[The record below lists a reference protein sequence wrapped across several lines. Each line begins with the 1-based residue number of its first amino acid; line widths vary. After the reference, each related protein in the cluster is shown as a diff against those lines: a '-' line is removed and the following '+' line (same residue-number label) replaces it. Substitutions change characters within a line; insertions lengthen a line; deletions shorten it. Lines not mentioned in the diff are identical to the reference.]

1 MIELHVE
8 PETQLPTST
17 LRDEG
22 PRRLLFVADAVLV
35 GFCTLSTIVAAVAW
49 AQGDADAA
57 PVLAI
62 GALLI
67 VNMAASR
74 HPARWRDPLRV
85 EIIRAAFGAV
95 LAPVA
100 YLVSTK
106 PFGHWWPGFLLMCLT
121 GSVTVGVLSGSPRAS
136 RILVTYYMVLFAA
149 SVAIAGD
156 VTVARAIV
164 VGGGMVIAAVLVSE
178 VIAVLGQKLA
188 VERAQRLHIERL
200 MLRVFPKTVAAA
212 LERDLVVA
220 DEIAAASILFADIE
234 GFTAMSDQMPASEVV
249 AMLNEVYSAL
259 DDLVDELQLEKIKTI
274 GDCYM
279 VAAGVPEPRLDHAA
293 ALCAFGLRMQEFV
306 ADRTFGGHSLR
317 FRVGINSGPIF
328 AGVIGQKRF
337 LYDLW
342 GDAVNVASRME
353 STGTAGRVQI
363 TDATYE
369 LVHDAFIC
377 EKRGV
382 IDVKGKGPMQAW
394 HVVEAKTA
402 PT

>member
-1 MIELHVE
+1 VIDMRVE
-8 PETQLPTST
+8 PELRLPNST

-22 PRRLLFVADAVLV
+22 PKRLLFVADAVLV
-35 GFCTLSTIVAAVAW
+35 GFCVVSTIVAAIAW
-49 AQGDADAA
+49 ARDEADAA

-62 GALLI
+62 GALLV
-67 VNMAASR
+67 VNLVASR
-74 HPARWRDPLRV
+74 HPARWRDPMRV
-85 EIIRAAFGAV
+85 EIARAAFGAV

-106 PFGHWWPGFLLMCLT
+106 PFGHWWPGFLLMCLV

-136 RILVTYYMVLFAA
+136 RVLVTYYMLLFAV

-164 VGGGMVIAAVLVSE
+164 VGGGMVIAAVLISE

-188 VERAQRLHIERL
+188 VERAQRAHIERL
-200 MLRVFPKTVAAA
+200 MLRVFPVSVAAA

-220 DEIAAASILFADIE
+220 DEFDSASILFADIE
-234 GFTAMSDQMPASEVV
+234 GFTAMSGQMPASEVV
-249 AMLNEVYSAL
+249 AMLNEVYSQL
-259 DDLVDELQLEKIKTI
+259 DEMVDEMGLEKIKTI

-279 VAAGVPEPRLDHAA
+279 VAAGVPEPRADHAA
-293 ALCAFGLRMQEFV
+293 ALCAFGLRMQAFIAE
-306 ADRTFGGHSLR
+306 RTFHGRSLR
-317 FRVGINSGPIF
+317 FRVGINSGPVF
-328 AGVIGQKRF
+328 AGVIGRTRF

-353 STGTAGRVQI
+353 STGIAGSVQI

-369 LVHDAFIC
+369 LVRSGFTC
-377 EKRGV
+377 EERGLV
-382 IDVKGKGPMQAW
+382 DVKGKGPMRTWQ
-394 HVVEAKTA
+394 VVA
-402 PT
+402 